1 LPEKATSPCRL
12 VCCNPKFFVLCFD
25 VHSIFKIRT
34 YDPAVR
40 EHHDLLLDPSS
51 YQVCAL
57 KSRLF
62 GAGVM
67 KHRLGF
73 TLIELLV
80 VIAII
85 AVLIAL
91 LLPAVQQAREAARRT
106 QCKNNFK
113 QLGLAFANYESGY
126 GTLPPA
132 VWQPSNFSSCDPN
145 LHVFPEFLL
154 PFHDQG
160 NLYNQINFS
169 VGNYCG
175 TNVMTPAGYNTAD
188 GPLPYAQNTGGTPPA
203 SSLGGNQGAC
213 ATPLPIWLCP
223 STPRSDNGS
232 YAYFTSSGNWAP
244 GPPTCTSGFGGSA
257 PYVYRSGG
265 SDYMPINELRGGWV
279 VAFANAAP
287 NLVAAD
293 LDPNGGIEGVLT
305 AEDKIT
311 QLCRSYSAI
320 TDGLS
325 NTLILTEVAGGNE
338 VWKLGQRVSG
348 AVSNASYAT
357 QPGVIAMDAAAS
369 AAGENISRM
378 ASLPNYGHGWADY
391 QFADY
396 DFRGAYP
403 DGCYNHSSNPSSI
416 FINGSNYNGTTPY
429 SFHTGGVNAL
439 FCDGSVRFLNQNMG
453 VVPLTSIVT
462 PAGGEPVGA
471 F

>member
-1 LPEKATSPCRL
+1 M
-12 VCCNPKFFVLCFD
+12 
-25 VHSIFKIRT
+25 
-34 YDPAVR
+34 
-40 EHHDLLLDPSS
+40 LLRSHFLSRRSS
-51 YQVCAL
+51 QRFA
-57 KSRLF
+57 
-62 GAGVM
+62 
-67 KHRLGF
+67 F

-113 QLGLAFANYESGY
+113 QLGLAFANYESTY

-132 VWQPSNFSSCDPN
+132 VWQPANFSSCDPN
-145 LHVFPEFLL
+145 LHVFAELLL
-154 PFHDQG
+154 PYHDQG

-188 GPLPYAQNTGGTPPA
+188 GPAPYASNATAGPWPN

-223 STPRSDNGS
+223 STARSDNGS
-232 YAYFTSSGNWAP
+232 YAYYTSTQWAT
-244 GPPTCTSGFGGSA
+244 GGSCSGFGGSA
-257 PYVYRSGG
+257 NYVYRSGG
-265 SDYMPINELRGGWV
+265 TDYMPINELRGGWV

-287 NLVAAD
+287 NLFAAD
-293 LDPNGGIEGVLT
+293 KDIKGGIEGVLT
-305 AEDKIT
+305 AEDTIT
-311 QLCRSYSAI
+311 QLCRPYSAI

-338 VWKLGQRVSG
+338 VWKLGQKVSG
-348 AVSNASYAT
+348 AVSNASYAS
-357 QPGVIAMDAAAS
+357 QPGVIAMNAAAS
-369 AAGENISRM
+369 AAGESISRM

-403 DGCYNHSSNPSSI
+403 DGCYNHSGNPSSI

-429 SFHTGGVNAL
+429 SFHIGGVNAL
-439 FCDGSVRFLNQNMG
+439 FCDGTVRFLSQNMG

-462 PAGGEPVGA
+462 PAGGETVGA